1 MLRQDGKH
9 VSVSKDARTLE
20 QRQKDMVSKLR
31 HTVAGPSNR
40 GSNGAAQNLPVHTH
54 HHHPDWS
61 NDVSNWIDGMDR
73 TWNAEMRRM
82 RRGLFPLVPADLFD
96 DDLHELLAPHGDVPS
111 ILDRMDRQMDA
122 MRRHMEST
130 MDLNG
135 KQQKMGGDNGF
146 HAHEDTLVPYGSCG
160 PLDYLKDAYE
170 LGEDGRVH
178 FKVRFNV
185 EGYCPEDIK
194 VTTSDHGLT
203 VHAKKSTN
211 TETGTTKREYFR
223 TIYLPPSIE
232 KDHFQGNM
240 TEDGILTLETPV
252 NTKSH
257 NVVTFNRDHQL
268 AVKPISEMEL
278 KERAPVD
285 DLLALKPI
293 GTHGPTVIT
302 DEKTGGHKLHLEVP
316 IEPEFT
322 ADNLCVRVDAN
333 RVIVSGRKQ
342 CVDETTSSKG
352 VHVKEFTRSYEIPE
366 TVDTFSINT
375 QLHGNTLLVETPLL
389 HASGSH

>member
-1 MLRQDGKH
+1 MLGQENKH

-40 GSNGAAQNLPVHTH
+40 GSNGAANNLPAQMHRH
-54 HHHPDWS
+54 HSDWS
-61 NDVSNWIDGMDR
+61 NDVNNWIDGMDR

-82 RRGLFPLVPADLFD
+82 RHGLFPLVPVDLFD
-96 DDLHELLAPHGDVPS
+96 DGLHELLAPHGDVPS
-111 ILDRMDRQMDA
+111 ILNRMDRQMDA
-122 MRRHMEST
+122 MRRQMET
-130 MDLNG
+130 AMDMNG
-135 KQQKMGGDNGF
+135 KQQILGGDNGF
-146 HAHEDTLVPYGSCG
+146 HAHEGALVPRGTCG

-185 EGYCPEDIK
+185 EGYGPEDIK

-203 VHAKKSTN
+203 VHAKKSVS
-211 TETGTTKREYFR
+211 TETGSTTREYFR

-232 KDHFQGNM
+232 KDDFQGNM
-240 TEDGILTLETPV
+240 TQDGILTLETPV
-252 NTKSH
+252 ITKSH
-257 NVVTFNRDHQL
+257 NVVTFNREHQL

-278 KERAPVD
+278 KKRSPTD
-285 DLLALKPI
+285 DLLELKPI
-293 GTHGPTVIT
+293 GTHGPTVIM
-302 DEKTGGHKLHLEVP
+302 DEKTGEHKLHLEVP
-316 IEPEFT
+316 IEPDYT
-322 ADNLCVRVDAN
+322 ADNLCVRMDAN
-333 RVIVSGRKQ
+333 RVVVSGRKQ
-342 CVDETTSSKG
+342 YVDETASSKG

-375 QLHGNTLLVETPLL
+375 QLHRNTLLVETPLL
-389 HASGSH
+389 HASH